1 MIKKTILVVDDDLL
15 MIRIVQYMLSTN
27 GFEVLN
33 AGNGQEALDILD
45 KPAQNIDLIITDYD
59 MPLVNGVELAKSV
72 KLHQKHQD
80 TPLILMTSNT
90 KITFTSGEHY
100 NVFNE
105 IIHKPF
111 SSEVILNKVVALLGK

>member
-1 MIKKTILVVDDDLL
+1 MIKKTILVVDDDPL
-15 MIRIVQYMLSTN
+15 MINIVRYMLSKN
-27 GFEVLN
+27 GFKML
-33 AGNGQEALDILD
+33 EAVNSREAFDILD

-59 MPLVNGVELAKSV
+59 MPVVNGLELAKSV
-72 KLHQKHQD
+72 KIHQKYQD
-80 TPLILMTSNT
+80 IPLILMTSNT